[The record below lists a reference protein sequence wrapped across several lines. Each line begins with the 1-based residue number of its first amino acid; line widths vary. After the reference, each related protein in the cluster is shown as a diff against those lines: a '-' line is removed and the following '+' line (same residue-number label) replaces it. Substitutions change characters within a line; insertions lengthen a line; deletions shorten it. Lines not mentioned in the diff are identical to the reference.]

1 MDVILL
7 ERIEKLGQMGDVV
20 SVKTGFA
27 RNFLLPTGKALRA
40 TDGNKA
46 QFEQQRVQLEAENL
60 KRKGE
65 AEAVA
70 AKMDDIKVV
79 LIRQAGDAGQ
89 LYGSVTGRDIA
100 DAVSASGVTI
110 RRGQVILNKPIK
122 TIGLHPV
129 RVELHA
135 EVSVT
140 VTVNIARS
148 QDEADTQ
155 EATGAAVL
163 SMAQQEQADMQA
175 EANAAAAAA
184 AAVVEQAEA
193 VFEDGAAE
201 DAVADAD
208 AEVVAVAD
216 AEAEAVATAE
226 SHAASI
232 AAAEAAKAA
241 ADEEEA
247 KEEPA
252 S

>member
-46 QFEQQRVQLEAENL
+46 QFETQRAQLEAENL

-70 AKMDDIKVV
+70 AKMEDIKVV

-89 LYGSVTGRDIA
+89 LYGSVSGRDIA
-100 DAVSASGVTI
+100 DAVTASGVTI

-122 TIGLHPV
+122 TIGIHEIH
-129 RVELHA
+129 VELHA
-135 EVSVT
+135 EVFVI
-140 VTVNIARS
+140 VNVNIARS

-155 EATGAAVL
+155 EKTGGAVL
-163 SMAQQEQADMQA
+163 SLAQQEQAEMQA
-175 EANAAAAAA
+175 EAIVAAEAATAIA
-184 AAVVEQAEA
+184 EQAEA

-201 DAVADAD
+201 DAVADAE
-208 AEVVAVAD
+208 AEIVAVAD
-216 AEAEAVATAE
+216 AEAEAIATAE

-241 ADEEEA
+241 AAEEEA
-247 KEEPA
+247 KE
-252 S
+252 